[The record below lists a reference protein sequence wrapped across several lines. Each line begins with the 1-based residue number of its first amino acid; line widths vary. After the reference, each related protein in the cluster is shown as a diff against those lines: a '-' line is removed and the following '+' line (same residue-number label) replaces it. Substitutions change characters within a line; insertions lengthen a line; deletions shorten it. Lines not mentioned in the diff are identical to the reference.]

1 MLLYCL
7 TFITENFSKM
17 NFDAID
23 KKLLD
28 LLQADSKQTN
38 KELSNKLNLSVT
50 AVYERI
56 KKLENQGV
64 ISRYVALIKKVK
76 VDKAFVTFCHIKLI
90 QHSQAY
96 VVKFEKEV
104 ANLEEVL
111 ECYHI
116 SGDYDYL
123 LKVIVKDMEAF
134 REFMVN
140 KLTSINHIGSTHS
153 MFVINEVKHTTAITV

>member
-1 MLLYCL
+1 MR
-7 TFITENFSKM
+7 
-17 NFDAID
+17 FDDID
-23 KKLLD
+23 KKLLE
-28 LLQADSKQTN
+28 LLQGDSKQTS

-56 KKLENQGV
+56 KKLENQNV
-64 ISRYVALIKKVK
+64 ISKYVALVNKEK
-76 VDKAFVTFCHIKLI
+76 VDKAFVAFCHIKLV
-90 QHSQAY
+90 QHSQEY

-104 ANLEEVL
+104 ANLVEVL

-123 LKVIVKDMEAF
+123 LKVHVTDMDEF
-134 REFMVN
+134 REFMVK

-153 MFVINEVKHTTAITV
+153 MFMINEVKHTTAITI

>member
-1 MLLYCL
+1 M
-7 TFITENFSKM
+7 T
-17 NFDAID
+17 FDAID
-23 KKLLD
+23 KKLIA

-64 ISRYVALIKKVK
+64 ISKYVALVKKEK
-76 VDKAFVTFCHIKLI
+76 VEKSFVAFCHIKLI
-90 QHSQAY
+90 QHTQDY

-104 ANLEEVL
+104 ANLAEVM

-123 LKVIVKDMEAF
+123 LKVIVEDMEAF

-153 MFVINEVKHTTAITV
+153 MFVINEVKHTTAINV